1 MIHMILCVHDYHP
14 YRFIFSKCFE
24 KMLWPFPAASQRVP
38 SLPGPS
44 HLRRLDNDWV
54 EPPLVW
60 KRSSM
65 NLPNREEL
73 LFRTVHASADMAVS
87 GGELVG
93 KITIG
98 PGGHF
103 VAEQFKE
110 YTPKN

>member
-1 MIHMILCVHDYHP
+1 
-14 YRFIFSKCFE
+14 
-24 KMLWPFPAASQRVP
+24 
-38 SLPGPS
+38 
-44 HLRRLDNDWV
+44 
-54 EPPLVW
+54 
-60 KRSSM
+60 M